1 MCKHAVKNLLL
12 LIRYVTDKYRTQQ
25 TCDKA
30 MLENGWTSKCVSD
43 C

>member
-12 LIRYVTDKYRTQQ
+12 LIRCVTDKCKTQQ
-25 TCDKA
+25 MCDKA